1 MKPGFGG
8 LRRINPVFRLL
19 AYCCQFRELVIAAGN
34 IKHSLL
40 SVWIVVMYGFGQT
53 GSLKRAR
60 RIARGVLGYGP
71 S

>member
-53 GSLKRAR
+53 G
-60 RIARGVLGYGP
+60 
-71 S
+71 